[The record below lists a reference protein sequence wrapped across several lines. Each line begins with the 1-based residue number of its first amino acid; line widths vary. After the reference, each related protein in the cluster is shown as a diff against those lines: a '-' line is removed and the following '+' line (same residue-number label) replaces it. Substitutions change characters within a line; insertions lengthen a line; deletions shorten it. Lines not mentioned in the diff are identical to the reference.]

1 MKVRRSLKIFIVC
14 TIMGMATITVL
25 GFSTLTANYF
35 EKGLD
40 GALRMTMQEIG
51 RFSPVN
57 SDIEEYTLGFQI
69 VHQWEDVT
77 PEIREV
83 FAQPNKHLE
92 FNKKIYRDHWYSE
105 PDRFLFL
112 LRYERS
118 NNEVLY
124 ISRVVDEIESAEI
137 SARLTKNELLHL
149 CQILGY
155 ATIALA
161 MFAVCMYFVMQLVA
175 KPIERLAKWA
185 KTLTLC
191 QLNRPMPD
199 FQYNELNRLAMI
211 VKNSLS
217 SVEETL
223 HREHKFLAHASHEL
237 RTPIAVV
244 RSNTELMAKLV
255 DKPNSIEKQKEVLE
269 RILRAGVTMTD
280 LCDTLLWLNRGR
292 HNELQLTQVNLG
304 ELIKQLCQDLNYLIK
319 DKDVNVEVSLSGG
332 VIELPATMSRIVLS
346 NLIRNAYQHTLRGRV
361 VIEQAGSQVTIMNR
375 DESCGD
381 TQNQLGFGLGLELT
395 NRIVSHYQWDFTIE
409 EFADGRDVRINF
421 STK

>member
-14 TIMGMATITVL
+14 TIMGMATITIV

-40 GALRMTMQEIG
+40 SGLRINMQEIG
-51 RFSPVN
+51 RFTSVGSEKN
-57 SDIEEYTLGFQI
+57 ILGFQ
-69 VHQWEDVT
+69 VVRQWEDVT
-77 PEIREV
+77 PEIRQV
-83 FAQPNKHLE
+83 FAKPTKHLD
-92 FNKKIYRDHWYSE
+92 FNKRVYRDHWYSE
-105 PDRFLFL
+105 PNRAMFL

-118 NNEVLY
+118 DNEVLY
-124 ISRVVDEIESAEI
+124 ISRIIDELEVADL
-137 SARLTKNELLHL
+137 SARLNKDKLPHL
-149 CQILGY
+149 CQILIY
-155 ATIALA
+155 AAIALTL
-161 MFAVCMYFVMQLVA
+161 FAVCMYFVGQLVA
-175 KPIERLAKWA
+175 NPIERLAKWA
-185 KTLTLC
+185 KTLTPC

-280 LCDTLLWLNRGR
+280 LCDPLLWLNRGR

-319 DKDVNVEVSLSGG
+319 DKDVNVEVSVSGG
-332 VIELPATMSRIVLS
+332 VFELPVTMSRIVLS

-361 VIEQAGSQVTIMNR
+361 VIEQAGSQVIIMNR

>member
-1 MKVRRSLKIFIVC
+1 
-14 TIMGMATITVL
+14 
-25 GFSTLTANYF
+25 
-35 EKGLD
+35 
-40 GALRMTMQEIG
+40 
-51 RFSPVN
+51 
-57 SDIEEYTLGFQI
+57 
-69 VHQWEDVT
+69 
-77 PEIREV
+77 
-83 FAQPNKHLE
+83 
-92 FNKKIYRDHWYSE
+92 
-105 PDRFLFL
+105 
-112 LRYERS
+112 
-118 NNEVLY
+118 
-124 ISRVVDEIESAEI
+124 
-137 SARLTKNELLHL
+137 
-149 CQILGY
+149 
-155 ATIALA
+155 
-161 MFAVCMYFVMQLVA
+161 
-175 KPIERLAKWA
+175 
-185 KTLTLC
+185 
-191 QLNRPMPD
+191 MPD

-361 VIEQAGSQVTIMNR
+361 VIEQSGSQVTIMNR